1 MSGNKMKG
9 RLEMSEIGVAASEE
23 VVLSVV
29 THLKNGK
36 IEDALAGFAEEFR
49 FKDHGIGL
57 DWSLRKRALGE
68 ILPQD
73 TGALP
78 RFFAADGHNFREWR
92 CRDHR
97 MDTSSYVDRA
107 FLRRTHT
114 KGSSHGTRGLHRADR
129 QREDYRLGGLLRRTD
144 LTAHSPGCAFHGMG
158 RTLNGGA
165 CRRAA

>member
-1 MSGNKMKG
+1 MSS
-9 RLEMSEIGVAASEE
+9 L
-23 VVLSVV
+23 VLPRSSGSK
-29 THLKNGK
+29 TT
-36 IEDALAGFAEEFR
+36 
-49 FKDHGIGL
+49 GL

-107 FLRRTHT
+107 FLRRTNT

-129 QREDYRLGGLLRRTD
+129 QREYYRLCGLLR
-144 LTAHSPGCAFHGMG
+144 LTHLPACCLVLAF
-158 RTLNGGA
+158 LVLY
-165 CRRAA
+165 

>member
-1 MSGNKMKG
+1 MSGIP
-9 RLEMSEIGVAASEE
+9 IGMAASEG
-23 VVLSVV
+23 VVLTVL
-29 THLKNGK
+29 TDLKNGK

-57 DWSLRKRALGE
+57 EFKKRALGE

-78 RFFAADGHNFREWR
+78 RLFAADGHNFREWR

-129 QREDYRLGGLLRRTD
+129 QRKITDWADYYDGLT
-144 LTAHSPGCAFHGMG
+144 S
-158 RTLNGGA
+158 
-165 CRRAA
+165 RRAALASYFTEWVEY

>member
-57 DWSLRKRALGE
+57 EFKKKSAWRNSSTRHGSFTQ
-68 ILPQD
+68 IL
-73 TGALP
+73 
-78 RFFAADGHNFREWR
+78 
-92 CRDHR
+92 C
-97 MDTSSYVDRA
+97 
-107 FLRRTHT
+107 
-114 KGSSHGTRGLHRADR
+114 
-129 QREDYRLGGLLRRTD
+129 
-144 LTAHSPGCAFHGMG
+144 C
-158 RTLNGGA
+158 
-165 CRRAA
+165 